1 MNFVEDRTE
10 HRFPLFRTDIDVI
23 RSEDLMESVLME
35 KFEGVYLKLTK
46 ETVHKLTVEDSFNF
60 SQFNSSSILLR

>member
-1 MNFVEDRTE
+1 MSISLYDEP
-10 HRFPLFRTDIDVI
+10 PLFDVYMHFLLH
-23 RSEDLMESVLME
+23 S
-35 KFEGVYLKLTK
+35 VYLKLTK